1 MKKYL
6 NMIGG
11 RSVEGSTGEWIEA
24 IDPSRGTPFALVPH
38 GTVDDLNAAVDAAR
52 LAFETGPW
60 PKISDAD
67 RARLLRR
74 LAELLEKNIK
84 EFIELEVRDNGR
96 SMKETQGGFLPS
108 VAETIYFYAGLADK
122 IHGETIRIS
131 PDSLNYT
138 IPEPLGVVGL
148 IIPYNAPLTVLA
160 TKLCAALAAG
170 NTAVVKPSEHAACT
184 SLRFAELARDAG
196 FPDGVINVVAGFG
209 HDVGAALVSH
219 PAVPKIAL
227 TGSGA
232 TAQVVSASA
241 APHLKQLQFELG
253 GKSPH
258 VIFEDA
264 DLAAAVPEAVRG
276 VMTGSAGQS
285 CIAGSRILI
294 QRSIY
299 KEAVEAMLREART
312 LKIGDPFDMETDLGP
327 LSFAAQFDKVQSFV
341 AKGDVPGA
349 ELLMGGKVA
358 AERFADGSP
367 LRGGYFYEPT
377 FFACESNGLQIAR
390 EEVFGP
396 VGAFIPFDTEEE
408 ALQIA
413 NDSDFGLA
421 AGVWSNDIKRALRFV
436 QKVQAGQVWV
446 NCFRRTHWAF
456 PVGGFKKSGYGKDF
470 GVDALKEYQQ
480 TKMAYVQLT

>member
-1 MKKYL
+1 LKKYL

-11 RSVEGSTGEWIEA
+11 KSVEGSTGEWIDA
-24 IDPSRGTPFALVPH
+24 IDPSRGQPFAQVAR
-38 GTVDDLNAAVDAAR
+38 GTTDDLNAAVDAAQK
-52 LAFETGPW
+52 AFDSGPW
-60 PKISDAD
+60 PQISDAD

-74 LAELLEKNIK
+74 LAELLEENID
-84 EFIELEVRDNGR
+84 ELIELEIRDNGR
-96 SMKETQGGFLPS
+96 SAKETRGGFLPS
-108 VAETIYFYAGLADK
+108 VVETIYFYAGLADK

-131 PDSLNYT
+131 PASLNYT
-138 IPEPLGVVGL
+138 VPEPLGVVGL

-196 FPDGVINVVAGFG
+196 FPDGVINIVAGYG

-232 TAQVVSASA
+232 TAQAVSAAA

-264 DLAAAVPEAVRG
+264 DLEAAIPEAVRG

-299 KEAVEAMLREART
+299 DEVVEAMLREAAT
-312 LKIGDPFDMETDLGP
+312 LKVGDPFDMETDLGP
-327 LSFAAQFDKVQSFV
+327 LSFAAQFDKVKNFV
-341 AKGDVPGA
+341 GKGDVPGA
-349 ELLMGGKVA
+349 ELLMGGNVA
-358 AERFADGSP
+358 QFEQGSP
-367 LRGGYFYEPT
+367 LSGGYFYEPT
-377 FFACESNGLQIAR
+377 FFACESNGLEVAR
-390 EEVFGP
+390 EEIFGP

-421 AGVWSNDIKRALRFV
+421 AGVWSRDIKRALRFV

-480 TKMAYVQLT
+480 IKMAYVQLT